1 MGKRMVAAAMMWAL
15 CGSAMAAQTSY
26 GWIEKGVLMP
36 YGVAVKMKLDTGAL
50 TSSLDA
56 RDLKHFKKDGKPWV
70 RFNLVLTD
78 ANTDKVVRRSVERP
92 VERSVTV
99 RGAGGMEQRPTVT
112 MSVCVGDQVYKEWFT
127 LRDRS
132 KMIYPVLLGRRLLAE
147 LGPVDSS
154 RTFTVQP
161 TCEDRKSTRLNSRFS
176 WRAQRLTPHAWRE
189 VGSSTLTSS
198 PPSGRLWM
206 SRSAP

>member
-1 MGKRMVAAAMMWAL
+1 MSKRMASAVMMWAL
-15 CGSAMAAQTSY
+15 CGSAMAAPVSY
-26 GWIEKGVLMP
+26 GWIEKGVIMP

-56 RDLKHFKKDGKPWV
+56 RELHHFKRDGKPWV
-70 RFNLVLTD
+70 RFTLAMTD
-78 ANTDKVVRRSVERP
+78 ANTDKAVRQTLERP

-112 MSVCVGDQVYKEWFT
+112 MSICVGDKVYKEWFT

-132 KMIYPVLLGRRLLAE
+132 EMIYPVLLGRRLLAE
-147 LGPVDSS
+147 LGPVDAS

-161 TCEDRKSTRLNSRFS
+161 SCR
-176 WRAQRLTPHAWRE
+176 
-189 VGSSTLTSS
+189 
-198 PPSGRLWM
+198 
-206 SRSAP
+206 

>member
-1 MGKRMVAAAMMWAL
+1 MGKRLLSAAILWGL
-15 CGSAMAAQTSY
+15 CGSALAATPTSY
-26 GWIEKGVLMP
+26 GWVEKGLIMP
-36 YGVAVKMKLDTGAL
+36 IGVAVKMKLDTGAL

-56 RDLKHFKKDGKPWV
+56 RSITRFKRDGKPWV
-70 RFNLVLTD
+70 RFMLVVTD
-78 ANTDKVVRRSVERP
+78 ADSGKLVKQQFERR

-112 MSVCVGDQVYKEWFT
+112 MSICLGDKVYEVWFT

-161 TCEDRKSTRLNSRFS
+161 DC
-176 WRAQRLTPHAWRE
+176 H
-189 VGSSTLTSS
+189 
-198 PPSGRLWM
+198 
-206 SRSAP
+206 

>member
-1 MGKRMVAAAMMWAL
+1 MGKMILGMTLMLAL
-15 CGSAMAAQTSY
+15 CGSVLAATPTSY
-26 GWIEKGVLMP
+26 GWIEKGLILP
-36 YGVAVKMKLDTGAL
+36 TGVAVKMKLDTGAL

-56 RDLKHFKKDGKPWV
+56 RAITLFKRDGNPWV
-70 RFNLVLTD
+70 RFMLVVTD
-78 ANTDKVVRRSVERP
+78 ADSGKLVRQQFERR

-99 RGAGGMEQRPTVT
+99 SGAGGMDQRPTVT
-112 MSVCVGDQVYKEWFT
+112 MSICLGDKVYEEWFT

-161 TCEDRKSTRLNSRFS
+161 HC
-176 WRAQRLTPHAWRE
+176 Q
-189 VGSSTLTSS
+189 
-198 PPSGRLWM
+198 
-206 SRSAP
+206 

>member
-1 MGKRMVAAAMMWAL
+1 
-15 CGSAMAAQTSY
+15 
-26 GWIEKGVLMP
+26 MP

-99 RGAGGMEQRPTVT
+99 RGRAAW
-112 MSVCVGDQVYKEWFT
+112 S
-127 LRDRS
+127 S
-132 KMIYPVLLGRRLLAE
+132 ARR
-147 LGPVDSS
+147 
-154 RTFTVQP
+154 
-161 TCEDRKSTRLNSRFS
+161 
-176 WRAQRLTPHAWRE
+176 
-189 VGSSTLTSS
+189 
-198 PPSGRLWM
+198 
-206 SRSAP
+206 

>member
-1 MGKRMVAAAMMWAL
+1 MSKRMASAVMMWAL
-15 CGSAMAAQTSY
+15 CGSAVAAPVSY
-26 GWIEKGVLMP
+26 GWIEKGVIMP

-56 RDLKHFKKDGKPWV
+56 RELHHFKRDGKPWV
-70 RFNLVLTD
+70 RFTLALTD
-78 ANTDKVVRRSVERP
+78 ANTDKAVRQTLERP

-112 MSVCVGDQVYKEWFT
+112 MSICLGDKVYEEWFT

-147 LGPVDSS
+147 LGPVDAS

-161 TCEDRKSTRLNSRFS
+161 SCR
-176 WRAQRLTPHAWRE
+176 
-189 VGSSTLTSS
+189 
-198 PPSGRLWM
+198 
-206 SRSAP
+206 

>member
-1 MGKRMVAAAMMWAL
+1 MGKMMVGITLMLAL
-15 CGSAMAAQTSY
+15 CGSVLAKTPTSY
-26 GWIEKGVLMP
+26 GWIEKGLILP
-36 YGVAVKMKLDTGAL
+36 TGVAVKMKLDTGAL

-56 RDLKHFKKDGKPWV
+56 RSITRFKRDSKPWV
-70 RFNLVLTD
+70 RFMLVVTD
-78 ANTDKVVRRSVERP
+78 ADSGKLVKQQFERR

-112 MSVCVGDQVYKEWFT
+112 MAICLGDRVYEEWFT

-161 TCEDRKSTRLNSRFS
+161 DC
-176 WRAQRLTPHAWRE
+176 H
-189 VGSSTLTSS
+189 
-198 PPSGRLWM
+198 
-206 SRSAP
+206 

>member
-1 MGKRMVAAAMMWAL
+1 MSVSHKAGWLLLASLCLSSGAGAAP
-15 CGSAMAAQTSY
+15 TVY

-36 YGVAVKMKLDTGAL
+36 GGVAVKMKLDTGAL

-56 RDLKHFKKDGKPWV
+56 RELHHFKRDGKPWV
-70 RFNLVLTD
+70 RFTLALTD
-78 ANTDKVVRRSVERP
+78 ANTDKEVRQTLERP

-99 RGAGGMEQRPTVT
+99 RGAGGMEERPTVT
-112 MSVCVGDQVYKEWFT
+112 MSVCVGDKLYKEWFT

-132 KMIYPVLLGRRLLAE
+132 DMIYPVLLGRRLLAE

-161 TCEDRKSTRLNSRFS
+161 SC
-176 WRAQRLTPHAWRE
+176 
-189 VGSSTLTSS
+189 G
-198 PPSGRLWM
+198 
-206 SRSAP
+206 

>member
-1 MGKRMVAAAMMWAL
+1 MAKTILSAVIMCLWVSTLSAAE
-15 CGSAMAAQTSY
+15 QTRY
-26 GWIEKGVLMP
+26 GWVEKGLILP
-36 YGVAVKMKLDTGAL
+36 TNVAVKMKLDTGAL

-56 RDLKHFKKDGKPWV
+56 RAITRFKRDGKPWV
-70 RFNLVLTD
+70 RFMLVVTD
-78 ANTDKVVRRSVERP
+78 ADSGKLVKQQFERR

-112 MSVCVGDQVYKEWFT
+112 MSICLGDKVYEEWFT

-147 LGPVDSS
+147 LGPVDAS

-161 TCEDRKSTRLNSRFS
+161 DC
-176 WRAQRLTPHAWRE
+176 H
-189 VGSSTLTSS
+189 
-198 PPSGRLWM
+198 
-206 SRSAP
+206 